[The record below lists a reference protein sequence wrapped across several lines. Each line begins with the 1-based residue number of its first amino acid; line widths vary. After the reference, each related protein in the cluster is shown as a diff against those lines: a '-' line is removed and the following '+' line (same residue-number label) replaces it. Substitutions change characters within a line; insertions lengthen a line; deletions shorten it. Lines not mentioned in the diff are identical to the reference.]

1 MRILNLQYSALSK
14 WQNFRWI
21 FQKECKI
28 DIKNIKI
35 KIDKNIE
42 IKEKIEEQFN
52 NLKLTFPK
60 YYDEVIGKADGLG
73 IEHIIYFA
81 MLCPEIMNLNLEH
94 CTTIICKKIMENL

>member
-1 MRILNLQYSALSK
+1 MAK
-14 WQNFRWI
+14 
-21 FQKECKI
+21 FQVNISKECKNRYR
-28 DIKNIKI
+28 KYKI